1 MLKYVSQTYI
11 ELNNM
16 NRGELTGEIF
26 GTSKV
31 ALGMPVRSQFISKR
45 QERKNLSVLDDTID
59 INMTRGSQTLDT
71 PASFHYFDPAMQSH
85 SISEFDTGTQSLT
98 QQRDIDQM
106 PPPQASWAV
115 RSPTLTSTPASTDS
129 MQFNE
134 LQEGQLQNIHSIN
147 ADYINNMAFDIYNE
161 FCKSTNHD
169 FCVFPIGIMRNLI
182 ERDLSINK
190 IMSIVNN
197 TEMFHQTRVSG
208 NKIISRA
215 TAQLSLDAQTIK
227 NKLSY
232 YEDNDNMVVEFP
244 MNNPSFAFGII
255 CDRDKGLIN
264 LSSRLF
270 SSYMM
275 NLRKQNINVFV
286 PAFKMPNT
294 LNATGILRNLGHV
307 RSDRIHY
314 LQTLYFEFQN
324 AVYIKNSMG
333 RPVINLSEHI
343 IYYIR
348 YVPNNVLLFIGRHF

>member
-1 MLKYVSQTYI
+1 
-11 ELNNM
+11 M
-16 NRGELTGEIF
+16 NRGELTGEMI
-26 GTSKV
+26 GAQKV
-31 ALGMPVRSQFISKR
+31 ALGMPVRSQFTSKR

-59 INMTRGSQTLDT
+59 INLTRGSQTSDT
-71 PASFHYFDPAMQSH
+71 PASFHYFDPAMSSQ
-85 SISEFDTGTQSLT
+85 SISEFDNGPQSLT
-98 QQRDIDQM
+98 QHRDIDQM
-106 PPPQASWAV
+106 PPPQASWAGG
-115 RSPTLTSTPASTDS
+115 SIQTSAIADS

-134 LQEGQLQNIHSIN
+134 QMEGQLQNIHSIN
-147 ADYINNMAFDIYNE
+147 ADYINTMAFDIYNE
-161 FCKSTNHD
+161 FCKSTNRD

-182 ERDLSINK
+182 ERDMSINK
-190 IMSIVNN
+190 VMSIINN
-197 TEMFHQTRVSG
+197 SEMFHQTRTNG

-215 TAQLSLDAQTIK
+215 TAQLSLDTQIVK
-227 NKLSY
+227 NKLGY

-264 LSSRLF
+264 LSSKLF

-275 NLRKQNINVFV
+275 NLRRQNINVFV

-294 LNATGILRNLGHV
+294 LNATGILKNLGHI

-314 LQTLYFEFQN
+314 LQTLFFEFQN

>member
-1 MLKYVSQTYI
+1 
-11 ELNNM
+11 M
-16 NRGELTGEIF
+16 NRGELTGEMF
-26 GTSKV
+26 GTQKV
-31 ALGMPVRSQFISKR
+31 AIGMPVRSQFTSKR

-59 INMTRGSQTLDT
+59 INLTRGSQTSDT
-71 PASFHYFDPAMQSH
+71 PASFHYFDPAMTSQ
-85 SISEFDTGTQSLT
+85 SISEFDNGPQSLT
-98 QQRDIDQM
+98 QHRDIDQM
-106 PPPQASWAV
+106 PPPAIANSI
-115 RSPTLTSTPASTDS
+115 
-129 MQFNE
+129 QFNE

-147 ADYINNMAFDIYNE
+147 ADYINTMAFDIYNE

-182 ERDLSINK
+182 ERDMSINK
-190 IMSIVNN
+190 IMSIINN
-197 TEMFHQTRVSG
+197 SEMFHQTRVNG
-208 NKIISRA
+208 NKIVSRA
-215 TAQLSLDAQTIK
+215 TAQLSLDTQTVK
-227 NKLSY
+227 NKLGY

-244 MNNPSFAFGII
+244 MNNSSFAFGII

-264 LSSRLF
+264 LSSKLF

-294 LNATGILRNLGHV
+294 LNATRVLKNLGHI
-307 RSDRIHY
+307 RSDRVHY
-314 LQTLYFEFQN
+314 LQTLFFEFQN

-333 RPVINLSEHI
+333 RPIINLSEHI